1 MRSTKFTAI
10 LLLAVLLFG
19 FNTRAQES
27 FKETSKFSLGVNFGS
42 CLPYGDI
49 KQWDYKPTSDEL
61 KWGGGAVLNF
71 QISTYFSLQAQFLTG
86 KLAGSKSNFTS
97 NTGQYHQGAI
107 ANLTFQAEF
116 WETTLNSTVSLNRL
130 LTPCLKMNNRWN
142 IYAIGGIGY
151 VNFRSVLRDLDLV
164 GDTYVNSYG
173 WKENGTVKDKMT
185 RELVVPAGVGVKY
198 KISNKFDAY
207 LESTMRFMFSDKL
220 DAYVRHYNFND
231 KYGYTSLGVIYR
243 FGKKE
248 KKHMEWVLPA
258 CNMQSSEMPDISGLQ
273 NKLKELEDKVKNIQ
287 ELCCD
292 DVTDVKDYTDEI
304 DELNRKI
311 KNLESEINRLNNE
324 INNMGSEIDRVDNKI
339 YINPKDIQPGVDLG
353 ELININP
360 IYFDFD
366 KFDIRPDAAAE
377 LDKIVEIMNRYP
389 NMEIELGSHTD
400 CRGSDDYN
408 FDLSSKRAF
417 ASAEYIKGKITNPNR
432 IYGRGYGESK
442 PKVDCKCDAQGQS
455 NCTGEQH
462 QLNRRTEFI
471 IIKK

>member
-1 MRSTKFTAI
+1 MRSTKFAVI
-10 LLLAVLLFG
+10 LLLGIMLLG
-19 FNTRAQES
+19 FISKAQES
-27 FKETSKFSLGVNFGS
+27 FKETNKFSLGLNFGS

-49 KQWDYKPTSDEL
+49 KQWDYLPSSDEW

-71 QISTYFSLQAQFLTG
+71 QVSTYFSLQAQFLTG

-97 NTGQYHQGAI
+97 NTGQYHQGAV
-107 ANLTFQAEF
+107 ANLKFNAEF
-116 WETTLNSTVSLNRL
+116 WETTLNTTVSLNRL
-130 LTPCLKMNNRWN
+130 LTPCLKFNNYLN
-142 IYAIGGIGY
+142 IYGIGGLGY
-151 VNFRSVLRDLDLV
+151 INFRSVLRDTDLLPIN

-173 WKENGTVKDKMT
+173 WKDRGTVKDKMT
-185 RELVVPAGVGVKY
+185 REVIVPVGVGVKY
-198 KISNKFDAY
+198 KISNKFDVY

-243 FGKKE
+243 FGNKD

-258 CNMQSSEMPDISGLQ
+258 CNVQSFEMPDISGLQ
-273 NKLKELEDKVKNIQ
+273 KKLKDLEDKVANMQQ
-287 ELCCD
+287 ECCD
-292 DVTDVKDYTDEI
+292 DQKEIKDYTDEI
-304 DELNRKI
+304 DDLNLKI
-311 KNLESEINRLNNE
+311 KSMDAEIKRLEKEINK
-324 INNMGSEIDRVDNKI
+324 VDNKVI
-339 YINPKDIQPGVDLG
+339 ISPKDITPGADLG

-360 IYFDFD
+360 IYFDFN
-366 KFDIRPDAAAE
+366 KSDIRPDAAAE

-408 FDLSSKRAF
+408 FELSSRRAF
-417 ASAEYIKGKITNPNR
+417 SSAEYIKARITNPNR

-442 PKVDCKCDAQGQS
+442 PKYDCKCDAQGQS
-455 NCTGEQH
+455 SCTDEQH